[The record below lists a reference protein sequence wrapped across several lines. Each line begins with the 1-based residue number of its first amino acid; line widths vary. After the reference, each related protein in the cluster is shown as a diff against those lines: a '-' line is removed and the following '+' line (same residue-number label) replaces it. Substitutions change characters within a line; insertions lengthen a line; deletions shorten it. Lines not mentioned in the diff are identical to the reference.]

1 MANGDRAEGYKKIG
15 DWLDRRYK
23 ENLAIKSPEQEKSE
37 KAGGR
42 DIMHAPDGKSYM
54 TQWVDGEQVITP
66 LSQEIQDLGLSPEK
80 YEQPF
85 TGEDEKSYIKEA
97 LSQYMGKFYKDKT
110 LDASETRRIGEVL
123 PLLKSLGI
131 DPKGLHPN
139 KGWEAELLSD
149 SDKKIKT
156 KKTYDKTADK
166 IMGILEGKIDPAT
179 KRRLL
184 STHVRNIENFDK
196 MVQHEVSENEWVSV
210 VKANPDGTF
219 EMSPQ
224 VKKQMDRY
232 KKDKKDPKSAPM
244 YIKYKELEE
253 SFYIKNLE
261 KGLEELESY
270 NYGVNMSKPKA
281 DVDSQVSNIINQII
295 NVSGDQLQVEK
306 NPNK

>member
-1 MANGDRAEGYKKIG
+1 MSLSSEGTDDFDYEGLVGDSLIAYHQYAIMNN
-15 DWLDRRYK
+15 LDPQTSGSK
-23 ENLAIKSPEQEKSE
+23 DLIAIE
-37 KAGGR
+37 R
-42 DIMHAPDGKSYM
+42 I
-54 TQWVDGEQVITP
+54 
-66 LSQEIQDLGLSPEK
+66 SQEIKDLGLSPEVYK
-80 YEQPF
+80 QPF

-110 LDASETRRIGEVL
+110 LDASEKRRIGEVL
-123 PLLKSLGI
+123 PLLKSVGI
-131 DPKGLHPN
+131 DTKGLHPN

-156 KKTYDKTADK
+156 KKTYDTTAEK

-196 MVQHEVSENEWVSV
+196 MVQHEVSKNEWVSV

-219 EMSPQ
+219 EMSPR
-224 VKKQMDRY
+224 VKKQMARY
-232 KKDKKDPKSAPM
+232 KKDRKDPESAPM

-253 SFYIKNLE
+253 SFYLKNLK

-270 NYGVNMSKPKA
+270 NYGINMSKPKA
-281 DVDSQVSNIINQII
+281 DVDSQIKSTVNSLINL
-295 NVSGDQLQVEK
+295 G
-306 NPNK
+306 NKQGI